1 MYGLGFDKDN
11 FQIMVVIVIQSV
23 SQSVSQ
29 QVSKDFI

>member
-1 MYGLGFDKDN
+1 MYGLDFDKDN
-11 FQIMVVIVIQSV
+11 FQIMVVSQSV